1 MSVESIFDRE
11 EFTPLRGRWNNR
23 LKELSRRASYYD
35 GSVYKHIP
43 ERLGWFGPRFYRRVR
58 PLYLPLARAV
68 DVDAGI
74 IPGGWTFSEAAP
86 DAWVGARDAVFDW
99 SNWKTDGVLFVHYGA
114 QYGVVGLK
122 VADVRQERRIV
133 VSALDPETF
142 MLVGAGET
150 PAMALVIE
158 ERVDQVG
165 ETFQYAEVVTPDA
178 IRTFKD
184 GVPMGFDGRD
194 QEYRNDLGFVP
205 FVEVRHIETG
215 SPLGECTFQKA
226 IPLLDEVNDAASRLA
241 DIIRKHAE
249 PQWAVFGSEPSE
261 LTKSGDN
268 VWFFPGEGS
277 EARPLVA
284 DIDVPGVLEFVREIR
299 DQVHGALP
307 ELSFDELRKKDQIAT
322 ATLELQLMELV
333 LKVQRTRPNYDEGLA
348 QALRLAGRAAASMGM
363 PEVAVLDD
371 PALAFDE
378 DRPVIPLDPETRMR
392 LEMMEIELQMQRA
405 MIEGG

>member
-11 EFTPLRGRWNNR
+11 EFKPLRSRWNSR
-23 LKELSRRASYYD
+23 LKELARRASYYD

-43 ERLGWFGPRFYRRVR
+43 ELLGWFGPRFYQKIR

-74 IPGGWTFSEAAP
+74 IPAGWTFSDDAP
-86 DAWVGARDAVFDW
+86 EVWAPARKAVFDW
-99 SNWKTDGVLFVHYGA
+99 SSWKTDGVLLVHYGA

-122 VADVRQERRIV
+122 VADVRLEKRIV
-133 VSALDPETF
+133 ISALDPQTF

-150 PAMALVIE
+150 PDMALVIE
-158 ERVDQVG
+158 KRTDAAG
-165 ETFQYAEVVTPDA
+165 NPFQYAEVVTPDL
-178 IRTFKD
+178 IRTFKN
-184 GVPMGFDGRD
+184 GVPMGFDGREA
-194 QEYRNDLGFVP
+194 EYQNDLGFVP
-205 FVEVRHIETG
+205 FVETVHIENG
-215 SPLGECTFQKA
+215 KPLGECTFQKA
-226 IPLLDEVNDAASRLA
+226 IPLLDEVNGLASRLA
-241 DIIRKHAE
+241 DIVNRHAE
-249 PQWAVFGSEPSE
+249 PQWAVFGSESSD
-261 LTKSGDN
+261 LVKSGDN

-277 EARPLVA
+277 DARPLVA

-333 LKVQRTRPNYDEGLA
+333 LKVHRTRPNYDEALA
-348 QALRLAGRAAASMGM
+348 QALRLAGRAARSMGI

-378 DRPVIPLDPETRMR
+378 QRPVIPLDPETRMR
-392 LEMMEIELQMQRA
+392 LELMELELQMQRA
-405 MIEGG
+405 MVEGS